1 MKMPVTEIILCSAWI
16 FLYAILAGDAKR
28 ALDKKDKKHDDAG
41 WEKYFLR
48 TTLFLAVFFFVV
60 LASMWRAFP
69 FMRQWLA
76 GYMPALFLTLVIE
89 GTAAYALGYRTRREL
104 CVALLCSF
112 ATHPALYVAA
122 ALLSAASGEALMK
135 RWDAAEAVLET
146 FVVLAEYGIL
156 RSLLPG
162 KGVQNAKLGVVMNL
176 VSYLTGRVIYK

>member
-1 MKMPVTEIILCSAWI
+1 MKMPVTEITLCSAWI

-28 ALDKKDKKHDDAG
+28 ALDKKD
-41 WEKYFLR
+41 EKYGDASWKRYFLWTMR
-48 TTLFLAVFFFVV
+48 SLAVFFFVV

-76 GYMPALFLTLVIE
+76 GYIPALSLTLIIE
-89 GTAAYALGYRTRREL
+89 GTSAYALGYRTRREL
-104 CVALLCSF
+104 GVALLCSF
-112 ATHPALYVAA
+112 VTHPALYVAA
-122 ALLSAASGEALMK
+122 ALLSAASGEALLQ

-162 KGVQNAKLGVVMNL
+162 KGIQNAKLGVVMNL
-176 VSYLTGRVIYK
+176 VSYLTGRAVF

>member
-1 MKMPVTEIILCSAWI
+1 MKIPATEIILCTAWI
-16 FLYAILAGDAKR
+16 FLYALLDGDAKR
-28 ALDKKDKKHDDAG
+28 ALDKKDKKYDDAG
-41 WEKYFLR
+41 REKYFLR
-48 TTLFLAVFFFVV
+48 TMLSLAVFFFVV

-76 GYMPALFLTLVIE
+76 SYIPALSLTLVIE

-104 CVALLCSF
+104 GVALLCSVV
-112 ATHPALYVAA
+112 THPALYVAA
-122 ALLSAASGEALMK
+122 AFLSIAAGETLMK

-176 VSYLTGRVIYK
+176 ISYLTGRVIYK